1 MKRIVS
7 LLLSLA
13 LILGMM
19 GTFATAEE
27 RPWFVSRS

>member
-27 RPWFVSRS
+27 KTVVKI